1 MGWVGA
7 LGVAEDL
14 AEAREEPRVPPGVQ
28 RQRRPGERRWGE
40 GPRHPWTARATCEW
54 CQSTGC
60 RRMAT
65 KSHHDLPTGHRHCVR
80 PCDREPPPPP
90 EASNLS
96 RSSRGQRGQSAVS
109 RNPLGVGGGSPRCVV
124 EGRGGSGGCSDGEA
138 KLLEKHIVFGLR
150 KGGKRLHAGEDG
162 RGRGASGAGCGRD
175 RSRRRAAAAIGSR
188 P

>member
-1 MGWVGA
+1 LLR
-7 LGVAEDL
+7 LG
-14 AEAREEPRVPPGVQ
+14 RSR
-28 RQRRPGERRWGE
+28 
-40 GPRHPWTARATCEW
+40 
-54 CQSTGC
+54 GC
-60 RRMAT
+60 RRGCSGKEDLVRGGGARGRGTRGRPGPHVNGASPRVVEGWPLRAT
-65 KSHHDLPTGHRHCVR
+65 TTSRRATATASALATAS
-80 PCDREPPPPP
+80 PPPPP